1 MIWPEH
7 IVENYLN
14 GFDVVRELN
23 TECTVVFKT
32 ELEKDDFLDQ
42 LEKANFL
49 SSKELDRAL
58 CGVSAKSSP
67 SYIAKKE
74 TLLITQVLNF
84 MIK

>member
-1 MIWPEH
+1 
-7 IVENYLN
+7 
-14 GFDVVRELN
+14 
-23 TECTVVFKT
+23 
-32 ELEKDDFLDQ
+32 LDQ

-74 TLLITQVLNF
+74 KKAIEMTLVEKKLNKPKTYCEKRNSSNYPSVKF
-84 MIK
+84 YDKINKTFS